1 MSDHA
6 LLHRLFGEQL
16 AGGDFAEAP
25 AILWQAAP
33 SERTATGVVFDV
45 ISSDYWLEEFKY
57 ADTYSATVPTLGAGP
72 QN

>member
-1 MSDHA
+1 M
-6 LLHRLFGEQL
+6 FGEQL

-33 SERTATGVVFDV
+33 SERTDTGVVFDI

-57 ADTYSATVPTLGAGP
+57 ADTYSATIPAPGVRPKD
-72 QN
+72 